1 MTSDTLAAR
10 GAVLTE
16 ALADLRNAVDGGQPW
31 HPRDFET
38 FTPKRAQ
45 TVATILNAVI
55 DGSLVSTVLAA
66 SPEGMVLI
74 ADGMERAAACI
85 MAVCPTGMDAADMI
99 EICVALTELIRAEAA
114 ALKGA
119 KP

>member
-1 MTSDTLAAR
+1 MTSDTLAGR
-10 GAVLTE
+10 GALNE

-55 DGSLVSTVLAA
+55 DGALVSTALAS
-66 SPEGMVLI
+66 SPEVQALI
-74 ADGMERAAACI
+74 AAERGRIVEVIEKAEKPGNRWI
-85 MAVCPTGMDAADMI
+85 SRKAVLSAI
-99 EICVALTELIRAEAA
+99 EAA

-119 KP
+119 